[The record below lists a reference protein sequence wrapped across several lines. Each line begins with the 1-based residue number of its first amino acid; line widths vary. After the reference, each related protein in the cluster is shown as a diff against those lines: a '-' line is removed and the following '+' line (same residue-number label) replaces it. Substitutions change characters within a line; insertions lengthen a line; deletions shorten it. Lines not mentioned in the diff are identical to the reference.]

1 MPLALELRKSVVTT
15 NRINAKDTGSPEVQI
30 AMLTERIKD
39 LGEHLK
45 IHKQD
50 FASRRG
56 LTLMVSKRNRL
67 LKYLA
72 KTDDARYH
80 TLVQR
85 LGLRK

>member
-1 MPLALELRKSVVTT
+1 MALTTEFRKSVVSTSQ
-15 NRINAKDTGSPEVQI
+15 INPKDTGSPEVQI
-30 AMLTERIKD
+30 ALITERIKD

-45 IHKQD
+45 LHKQD

-67 LKYLA
+67 LKYLSA
-72 KTDDARYH
+72 TDDARYH
-80 TLVQR
+80 GLVQR